1 MNVFGVGP
9 TEIFIVL
16 IVILV
21 LFGPDKLP
29 DLAKKIGGASR
40 EIRDNLNTV
49 NEQMNSALETSMEL
63 DKARMIQPVAPT
75 IVEQPAHTAPAES
88 PASQVAPLETT
99 AAQSDAGAENRI
111 LDPDS
116 MTEFAPPPPTPQG

>member
-21 LFGPDKLP
+21 LFGPDRLP
-29 DLAKKIGGASR
+29 ELAKKIGGASK

-49 NEQMNSALETSMEL
+49 NEQMNTALEGSMEA
-63 DKARMIQPVAPT
+63 DKARMIKPGETKPAGTPSNIEFFPT
-75 IVEQPAHTAPAES
+75 EQPPGKVEPVS
-88 PASQVAPLETT
+88 ENQILPETT
-99 AAQSDAGAENRI
+99 EDVT
-111 LDPDS
+111 P
-116 MTEFAPPPPTPQG
+116 APPPLDK